1 MSLRGFHEAMG
12 SARAFLEETAD
23 DSAWVAVGE
32 PREPGKVPGLLCPGP
47 RGSREPGAGSREPW
61 QGAGLARGE
70 GSVKGPPLPGGAR
83 R

>member
-47 RGSREPGAGSREPW
+47 RGSREPW